1 MKQKLLI
8 VLAVVLLIAAGYFL
22 YMETHFTM
30 STMVD
35 TGLSEEKIL
44 REMPEIAIGEQD
56 LTLKAYVLSLPQVQ
70 ERLARTKTNGSDEV
84 RMEPVPLEEVKE
96 LLSDWTEEGWQ
107 ATEIAVSRG
116 LLVYVSFSKED
127 GTSNIHYAFSADQ
140 NHPPQKSIGVYGRT
154 LFHEN
159 DCKAIY
165 QNLNGEITKL
175 KHKHIWFAWLTGE
188 I

>member
-8 VLAVVLLIAAGYFL
+8 VLAVIFLIAAGYFL

-56 LTLKAYVLSLPQVQ
+56 LALGAYILSLSQVQ
-70 ERLARTKTNGSDEV
+70 ERLVRTKTDGSDEV
-84 RMEPVPLEEVKE
+84 KMEPVPLEEVNA

-107 ATEIAVSRG
+107 VTEIAVSRG

-140 NHPPQKSIGVYGRT
+140 NHPPQKTIGIYGKT
-154 LFHEN
+154 LFQEHA
-159 DCKAIY
+159 CKAIY
-165 QNLNGEITKL
+165 ENLNGEITKM
-175 KHKHIWFAWLTGE
+175 KQKQVWFYWLTGE